1 MQILPKLDEL
11 DLNVKIVCAVSHE
24 LFARQPESY
33 QEAVIGPADRV
44 NSTVICTQAR
54 LTMRQWLLSKVAE
67 EYAMTADWDNRWRTG
82 GTVDEVIEEAHL
94 SPRWLLAGIQR
105 FVGEKEQRM
114 DAIRRDVDAAC

>member
-1 MQILPKLDEL
+1 MPKLDEL
-11 DLNVKIVCAVSHE
+11 GLNVKIVCAASYE
-24 LFARQPESY
+24 LFAMQPESY
-33 QEAVIGPADRV
+33 REQVIGPADRV

-54 LTMRQWLLSKVAE
+54 LTMRQWILNKMAE

-94 SPRWLLAGIQR
+94 SPKWLLAGIQR
-105 FVGEKEQRM
+105 FVADKEQRM